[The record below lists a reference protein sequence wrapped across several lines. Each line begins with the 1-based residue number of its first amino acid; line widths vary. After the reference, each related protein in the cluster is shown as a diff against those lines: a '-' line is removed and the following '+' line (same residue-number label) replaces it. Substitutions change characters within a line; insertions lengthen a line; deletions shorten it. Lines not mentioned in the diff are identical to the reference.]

1 MAIQENI
8 KRQIIGQTKHQ
19 VNSKVPAD
27 IPAEVLDKWKNET
40 KTTPEAPAFDTSVFE
55 PVAEEVELPS
65 KGKFYKEKNTSLF
78 KNGGKI
84 LIRPMTMQEELIL
97 QNPRVIKT
105 GKIIDALLRQTIKT
119 PDIDLNFLLTT
130 DRIFLFYYLRSI
142 SYGDSYKFNF
152 ECPYCENHE
161 EVEIFLGQLKIKNPD
176 EKAKEPFLIYL
187 GENKKIWLRYARGF
201 DEDKYDLKDEK
212 FQLKTILNLV
222 VDIEGVPKQYWEK
235 FLTSLTVKENAKLQ
249 KDIVDKTTGIDTDIT
264 HTCSAC
270 NTEHKISLPITANFF
285 RISQ

>member
-8 KRQIIGQTKHQ
+8 KRQIVGQTKKHDID
-19 VNSKVPAD
+19 VKIPNKV
-27 IPAEVLDKWKNET
+27 LNQWKEET
-40 KTTPEAPAFDTSVFE
+40 NKKPEEKTFDVSVFE

-65 KGKFYKEKNTSLF
+65 LGKFYKEKNTILY

-97 QNPRVIKT
+97 QNPRIIKT

-130 DRIFLFYYLRSI
+130 DRMFLFYYLRSI

-152 ECPYCENHE
+152 ECSNCGNNE
-161 EVEIFLGQLKIKNPD
+161 EIEIFLGDLPIKNPK
-176 EKAKEPFLIYL
+176 ENAEEPFLVDL
-187 GENKKIWLRYARGF
+187 SEKKKIWFRFARGI
-201 DEDKYDLKDEK
+201 DEDKFDLTDDN
-212 FQLKTILNLV
+212 FQLKTLLNLIV
-222 VDIEGVPKQYWEK
+222 EIENVPKEHWEDVLK
-235 FLTSLTVKENAKLQ
+235 NFSVKENYKVQ
-249 KDIVDKTTGIDTDIT
+249 KEILDKTPGIETEIT
-264 HTCSAC
+264 HTCSNC
-270 NTEHKISLPITANFF
+270 KTENKMSLPLTANFF